1 MMTRTPLSLH
11 VDDVTVFAR
20 GLSRQLGDTS
30 PPHLA
35 LLNMV
40 ARAAGFQNLQ
50 HMRAAAAA
58 RNRMDTREAPPIA
71 DARSVERALNQFDP
85 LGRLRQWPSRRAVQT
100 LALWALWAT
109 FPPEKAISEKAINAH
124 LALEHTFGD
133 PATLRRTMI
142 SCGLMTRNSDCS
154 DYRRVEQKPPPEAQ
168 AVIRQ
173 MSTRRRAR
181 LESERAAQVA

>member
-1 MMTRTPLSLH
+1 MTRTPLSLH

-20 GLSRQLGDTS
+20 GLSKQLGDNG

-35 LLNMV
+35 LMNMV

-71 DARSVERALNQFDP
+71 DARSVERTLNLFDAV
-85 LGRLRQWPSRRAVQT
+85 GRLRQWPARRAVQT

-109 FPPEKAISEKAINAH
+109 FPAEKALSEKAVNAH
-124 LALEHTFGD
+124 MASEHTFGD
-133 PATLRRTMI
+133 AATLRRTMI
-142 SCGLMTRNSDCS
+142 SCGLMTRNRDCT
-154 DYRRVEQKPPPEAQ
+154 DYRRVEQKPPVEAQ
-168 AVIRQ
+168 AVIRHL
-173 MSTRRRAR
+173 STRRRAR
-181 LESERAAQVA
+181 SESEKAAQNA